1 MFNSTYTGRSW
12 FFLYGLTLIKD
23 WVVTNWNCHSLLNFS
38 KEATQ
43 DILAALQVDAEE
55 VTRSILSLKDK
66 ARKLICEWL
75 QQHCRASLS
84 TILST
89 NPIPCQ
95 HDCLKEAFQI
105 SGVLM
110 KTDYRDPRWHLL
122 HIDSLLARG
131 EVCSIFTYNNF
142 SIKFQVQTNKRHQFC
157 WWLKAFVCVFVNV
170 SGDLKAAGTHLLQVF
185 GQEPRDAA
193 AQARWGVVESWKK
206 NYRSAVK
213 CLSVVSEKDPSLLD
227 FLLTLIQPQ
236 HKTRLAQVT

>member
-1 MFNSTYTGRSW
+1 MFNSTYNGRSW

-170 SGDLKAAGTHLLQVF
+170 FRGLEGSWYTPPSGLWSGASWRSSPGQMGSGGELEKELQISSEVLEC
-185 GQEPRDAA
+185 GVWERSLI
-193 AQARWGVVESWKK
+193 ARLPPDSH
-206 NYRSAVK
+206 SA
-213 CLSVVSEKDPSLLD
+213 S
-227 FLLTLIQPQ
+227 
-236 HKTRLAQVT
+236 A